1 MSYQAVVTTFDPEI
15 GSHVDGLLYQMFA
28 TEREAAEHGRKTS
41 LEMQQSFVDAGKCF
55 IVSYRTVEVPGAEII
70 PFRRT

>member
-28 TEREAAEHGRKTS
+28 TEAEAAEHGRKSS
-41 LEMQQSFVDAGKCF
+41 LEMQQCFVDAGQCF
-55 IVSYRTVEVPGAEII
+55 IVSYRTVEVPGAEVI
-70 PFRRT
+70 PFRRA